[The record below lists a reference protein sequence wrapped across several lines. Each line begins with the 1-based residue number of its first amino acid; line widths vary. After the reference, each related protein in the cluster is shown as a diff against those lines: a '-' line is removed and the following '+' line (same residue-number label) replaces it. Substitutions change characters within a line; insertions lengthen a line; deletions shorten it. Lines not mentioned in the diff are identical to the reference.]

1 MCGNYL
7 ISFFLFKDKQLWM
20 NRIKVKYLKYCNK
33 CKKEVVVYGVSHA
46 PGIEG
51 ELEQLRK
58 NAEAEGK
65 IILFNPPPFGQY
77 SYPDCGTELI
87 QK

>member
-1 MCGNYL
+1 MLKMKKIYVLL
-7 ISFFLFKDKQLWM
+7 IFLLL
-20 NRIKVKYLKYCNK
+20 IG

-77 SYPDCGTELI
+77 SCPDCGTELI